1 MVARESGGI
10 MTTTQASTWGSWGD
24 RLVPNW
30 LLAAASVALAA
41 AALLAIAKGSADW
54 AKVPP
59 LVWLHLISILIA
71 TGLTPVMLLR
81 RKGDGRH
88 RRLGTI
94 WVAAMMLTA
103 MTSLFFSTRVPGG
116 WGVFTGDFSFIHIL
130 SVLVLVQVPRIV
142 VAARRHDRRRHERGV
157 RGVVIGALLIAGF
170 FTFPMG
176 RMLGDWLLG

>member
-1 MVARESGGI
+1 MAA
-10 MTTTQASTWGSWGD
+10 TQAGTQVSLGD
-24 RLVPNW
+24 RLIPNW
-30 LLAAASVALAA
+30 LLAVASVVLAG
-41 AALLAIAKGSADW
+41 AALLAIAKGRADW
-54 AKVPP
+54 TQVPP
-59 LVWLHLISILIA
+59 LVWLHLVSILVA
-71 TGLTPVMLLR
+71 TSLTPVMLLR

-94 WVAAMMLTA
+94 WVAAMLLTVV
-103 MTSLFFSTRVPGG
+103 TSLFFSTRVPGG